1 MSIFIILKGGCP
13 VSKREKVYS
22 SIIIII
28 TVISV
33 SILLAY
39 KDNSYDYGDLKIDQ
53 EQFQVNNHDNKNNID
68 IGKRE
73 ANTINK
79 PSTKLINNN
88 SNSSY
93 KENLNNSEIK
103 YNSSGDTNLKED
115 IKDKD
120 KDDIYADNKMDE
132 EYSVEDETVQT
143 MSIFKV
149 DKSTI
154 ISKLSVTDKAKL
166 LYISRKLSSADYSN
180 IQDDLKSSNEL
191 EAAEDIFKILKNRL
205 SSQDYN
211 KVKNILAPY
220 INVEYIDGNLEK

>member
-1 MSIFIILKGGCP
+1 M
-13 VSKREKVYS
+13 SKREKVYS
-22 SIIIII
+22 SIIIIM

-68 IGKRE
+68 TGKRE
-73 ANTINK
+73 ANNINK

-93 KENLNNSEIK
+93 KKKLNNSEIK
-103 YNSSGDTNLKED
+103 YNSSEEANLKED
-115 IKDKD
+115 VKDKD
-120 KDDIYADNKMDE
+120 KDDIYADNKMHE

-154 ISKLSVTDKAKL
+154 ISKISVADKAKL

-205 SSQDYN
+205 SSQDYD

-220 INVEYIDGNLEK
+220 INVEYIDGNLGR